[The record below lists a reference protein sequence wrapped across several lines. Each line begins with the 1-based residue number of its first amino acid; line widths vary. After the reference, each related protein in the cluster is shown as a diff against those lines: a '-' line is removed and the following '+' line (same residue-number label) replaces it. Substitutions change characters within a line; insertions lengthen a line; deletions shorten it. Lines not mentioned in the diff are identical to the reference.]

1 MPAPLTYAQDDTPGW
16 TRVRRGKGFAYVSA
30 TGRAIRDAAQLD
42 RIKRLAIP
50 PAYTEVWICPS
61 ARGHLQ
67 ATGRDARGRKQYR
80 YHAEWQAR
88 REQQKFDRLREF
100 GRALPR
106 IRRAVTRALRSRELT
121 LDTVVAAI
129 VRLLDRTALRVG
141 NEAYAT
147 ENGSFGLTTLRNRHV
162 RTRAASLEI
171 RFRGKS
177 GVEQTARLTDPAT
190 ARIVQR
196 CQELPGQHLFQYIDD
211 AGRRRPVRSQHVND
225 YLRRVSGQDFTA
237 KDFRTW
243 HASVLALE
251 LTAGVAPSA
260 PGDAVAPTR
269 ATVVEVV
276 RQVARQIG
284 NTQAVCRRFYIHPA
298 VLEAVLDG
306 PARKEEKAG
315 GTTESALLRL
325 LSRRKKKAAQ
335 PSSPSASR
343 ARQTSAPMAAPT
355 RGANQNSQS

>member
-1 MPAPLTYAQDDTPGW
+1 MPAKLVYAQDDTPGW

-30 TGRAIRDAAQLD
+30 TGRTIRNAAQLD
-42 RIKRLAIP
+42 RIRRLAIP

-80 YHAEWQAR
+80 YHADWQAQQ
-88 REQQKFDRLREF
+88 EQQKFDRMREF

-106 IRRAVTRALRSRELT
+106 IRRAVTRDLRGKTLT
-121 LDTVVAAI
+121 LETVVAAI

-141 NEAYAT
+141 NAEYTA
-147 ENGSFGLTTLRNRHV
+147 ENGSFGLTTLRDRHV
-162 RTRAASLEI
+162 RSRADGLEI
-171 RFRGKS
+171 QFRGKG
-177 GVEQTARLTDPAT
+177 GVEQKARLTDPAT

-196 CQELPGQHLFQYIDD
+196 CQELPGQHLFQYLDD
-211 AGRRRPVRSQHVND
+211 AGQRRPVRSQHVND
-225 YLRRVSGQDFTA
+225 YLRRVSGHDFTA

-251 LTAGVAPSA
+251 LTAGLK
-260 PGDAVAPTR
+260 APTSSVRDAAPPR

-298 VLEAVLDG
+298 VLESILNG
-306 PARKEEKAG
+306 PAEKETS

-325 LSRRKKKAAQ
+325 LSRRRKKAGV
-335 PSSPSASR
+335 
-343 ARQTSAPMAAPT
+343 APA
-355 RGANQNSQS
+355 

>member
-1 MPAPLTYAQDDTPGW
+1 MPAPITYVQDDTSGW
-16 TRVRRGKGFAYVSA
+16 TRVRRGKGFAYVGA
-30 TGRAIRDAAQLD
+30 RGQAIRDAKQLD
-42 RIKRLAIP
+42 RIRRLAIP

-80 YHAEWQAR
+80 YHADWQAG
-88 REQQKFDRLREF
+88 REQQKFDRMREF
-100 GRALPR
+100 GRTLPR
-106 IRRAVTRALRSRELT
+106 IRRAVTRDLQRRELT
-121 LDTVVAAI
+121 LDTVVATI

-162 RTRAASLEI
+162 RTRAANLEI

-177 GVEQTARLTDPAT
+177 GVEQAAQLTDPAI

-211 AGRRRPVRSQHVND
+211 EGRRRPVRSQHVND
-225 YLRRVSGQDFTA
+225 YLRRVSGHDFTA

-251 LTAGVAPSA
+251 LTAGLAPSA
-260 PGDAVAPTR
+260 PADAVAPPR

-298 VLEAVLDG
+298 VLQAVLDG
-306 PARKEEKAG
+306 PPRKEEKAR

-325 LSRRKKKAAQ
+325 LSRRRKAAQ
-335 PSSPSASR
+335 PSSPSASK
-343 ARQTSAPMAAPT
+343 ARQSSAPIAAPT
-355 RGANQNSQS
+355 RGASQKSQS

>member
-1 MPAPLTYAQDDTPGW
+1 MPTTLTYVQDDTPGW
-16 TRVRRGKGFAYVSA
+16 TRVRRGKGFAYMSA

-42 RIKRLAIP
+42 RIRRLAIP
-50 PAYTEVWICPS
+50 PAYTEVWICPN
-61 ARGHLQ
+61 ARGRLQ

-80 YHAEWQAR
+80 YHTDWQAK
-88 REQQKFDRLREF
+88 REQQKFDRMREF
-100 GRALPR
+100 GRTLPR
-106 IRRAVTRALRSRELT
+106 IRRAVTRDLRSRELT

-141 NEAYAT
+141 NEEYAA

-162 RTRAASLEI
+162 RTRAANLEI
-171 RFRGKS
+171 HFRGKS

-196 CQELPGQHLFQYIDD
+196 CQDLPGQHLFQYIDD

-225 YLRRVSGQDFTA
+225 YLRRVSGHDFTA

-251 LTAGVAPSA
+251 LTAGVAPSEPTGA
-260 PGDAVAPTR
+260 TPTR

-276 RQVARQIG
+276 RQVALQIG

-298 VLEAVLDG
+298 VLEAILNG
-306 PARKEEKAG
+306 PGEKEEG
-315 GTTESALLRL
+315 GSTERALLRL
-325 LSRRKKKAAQ
+325 LSRRKKKAGI
-335 PSSPSASR
+335 
-343 ARQTSAPMAAPT
+343 APA
-355 RGANQNSQS
+355 

>member
-1 MPAPLTYAQDDTPGW
+1 MPAPLTYVQDGAPGW
-16 TRVRRGKGFAYVSA
+16 SRVRRGKGFAYVSA

-42 RIKRLAIP
+42 RIRRLAIP
-50 PAYTEVWICPS
+50 PAYTQVWICPS

-80 YHAEWQAR
+80 YHADWQAG

-106 IRRAVTRALRSRELT
+106 IRRAVTRDLHSKALT

-141 NEAYAT
+141 NEAYAA
-147 ENGSFGLTTLRNRHV
+147 ENGSFGLTTLRTRHV

-177 GVEQTARLTDPAT
+177 GVEQAARLTDPAT
-190 ARIVQR
+190 ARIVRR

-211 AGRRRPVRSQHVND
+211 HGQRWLVRSQHVNE
-225 YLRRVSGQDFTA
+225 YLRRVSGDDFTA

-243 HASVLALE
+243 HASVLALALIE
-251 LTAGVAPSA
+251 RAAPPA
-260 PGDAVAPTR
+260 PGD
-269 ATVVEVV
+269 VV
-276 RQVARQIG
+276 REVARQIG
-284 NTQAVCRRFYIHPA
+284 NTQAVCRRFYIHPT
-298 VLEAVLDG
+298 VLEKILHG
-306 PARKEEKAG
+306 PDEKDRGKG
-315 GTTESALLRL
+315 GSSEGALLRL
-325 LSRRKKKAAQ
+325 LSRRRRKAQ
-335 PSSPSASR
+335 PSSPSANS
-343 ARQTSAPMAAPT
+343 ARQISAPMAAPT
-355 RGANQNSQS
+355 RGASQKSQS

>member
-16 TRVRRGKGFAYVSA
+16 TRVRRGKGFAYLSA

-80 YHAEWQAR
+80 YHADWQAR
-88 REQQKFDRLREF
+88 REQQKFDRMREF
-100 GRALPR
+100 GRTLPR
-106 IRRAVTRALRSRELT
+106 IRRAVTRDLRGRELT

-196 CQELPGQHLFQYIDD
+196 CQDLPGQHLFQYIDD
-211 AGRRRPVRSQHVND
+211 AGRRRPVRSQHVNQ
-225 YLRRVSGQDFTA
+225 YLRRVSGHDFTA

-251 LTAGVAPSA
+251 LTAGLAPSA

-298 VLEAVLDG
+298 VLQAVLDG
-306 PARKEEKAG
+306 PARKEEKAS

-335 PSSPSASR
+335 PSSPSASK
-343 ARQTSAPMAAPT
+343 ARQISAPMAAPT
-355 RGANQNSQS
+355 RGASQNSQS

>member
-1 MPAPLTYAQDDTPGW
+1 MPASLTYVQDDTPGW
-16 TRVRRGKGFAYVSA
+16 TRVRRGKGFSYVSA

-42 RIKRLAIP
+42 RIRRLAIP
-50 PAYTEVWICPS
+50 PAYTQVWICPS

-80 YHAEWQAR
+80 YHAEWQAK
-88 REQQKFDRLREF
+88 REQQKFDRMREF
-100 GRALPR
+100 GRTLPR
-106 IRRAVTRALRSRELT
+106 IRRAVTRDLRSRELT

-141 NEAYAT
+141 NEEYAT

-162 RTRAASLEI
+162 RTHAARLEI

-190 ARIVQR
+190 ARTVQR

-211 AGRRRPVRSQHVND
+211 AGKRRPVRSQHVND
-225 YLRRVSGQDFTA
+225 YLRRVSGHDFTA

-251 LTAGVAPSA
+251 LTAGLDPSA
-260 PGDAVAPTR
+260 PAGPAPAR

-276 RQVARQIG
+276 RQVAWQIG

-298 VLEAVLDG
+298 VLETILNG
-306 PARKEEKAG
+306 PAEKDKETSG
-315 GTTESALLRL
+315 STERELLRL
-325 LSRRKKKAAQ
+325 LSRRRKKPPAA
-335 PSSPSASR
+335 
-343 ARQTSAPMAAPT
+343 TAA
-355 RGANQNSQS
+355 AA

>member
-1 MPAPLTYAQDDTPGW
+1 MPTTLTYVQDDTPGW
-16 TRVRRGKGFAYVSA
+16 TRVRRGKGFAYMSA

-42 RIKRLAIP
+42 RIRRLAIP

-80 YHAEWQAR
+80 YHTDWQAK
-88 REQQKFDRLREF
+88 REQQKFDRMREF
-100 GRALPR
+100 GRTLPR
-106 IRRAVTRALRSRELT
+106 IRRAVTRDLRSRELT

-141 NEAYAT
+141 NEEYAA

-162 RTRAASLEI
+162 RTRAANLEI
-171 RFRGKS
+171 HFRGKS
-177 GVEQTARLTDPAT
+177 GVEQTARLTDPAA

-196 CQELPGQHLFQYIDD
+196 CQDLPGQHLFQYIDD

-225 YLRRVSGQDFTA
+225 YLRRVSGHDFTA

-251 LTAGVAPSA
+251 LTAGVAPSEPTGA
-260 PGDAVAPTR
+260 TPTR

-276 RQVARQIG
+276 RQVAQQIG

-298 VLEAVLDG
+298 VLEAILNG
-306 PARKEEKAG
+306 PGEKEEG
-315 GTTESALLRL
+315 GSTERALLRL
-325 LSRRKKKAAQ
+325 LSRRKKKAGI
-335 PSSPSASR
+335 
-343 ARQTSAPMAAPT
+343 APA
-355 RGANQNSQS
+355 